1 MARIKESVEEL
12 MATIKNLLSDQAT
25 KRARKN
31 QPRVRSLVKYELY
44 NAIYE
49 CPEMESLRSGK
60 LKYDFGLDSD
70 PTMQI
75 AEAVSGA
82 FRMSYP
88 KNAGSEFGFNI
99 EIQPLSYLNVLD
111 LPGSVQITEKGQEL
125 PWLDWLLTYGS
136 TVMIIDN
143 YGVKYGDHGRS
154 GGAVMIEGYNYG
166 RGFMV
171 DPQFAGTYADN
182 FITRAISKHTPAI
195 IAAAYSILEP

>member
-1 MARIKESVEEL
+1 MAKIKESVQDL
-12 MATIKNLLSDQAT
+12 MAIITNLLNSQAI
-25 KRARKN
+25 KRSRKN
-31 QPRVRSLVKYELY
+31 QPRVRALVKYELY

-49 CPEMESLRSGK
+49 CPEMESIRSGK

-88 KNAGSEFGFNI
+88 KNPGNAFGFNI
-99 EIQPLSYLNVLD
+99 EIQPLNYLNVLD
-111 LPGSVQITEKGQEL
+111 LPDSIQITENGEAL

-136 TVMIIDN
+136 SVVIIDSH
-143 YGVKYGDHGRS
+143 GVKYTNSGRS
-154 GGAVMIEGYNYG
+154 GGAIMVEGYNYG

-171 DPQFAGTYADN
+171 DPQYSGTYGDN
-182 FITRAISKHTPAI
+182 FITRAISKHSPAI
-195 IAAAYSILEP
+195 ISAAYSILEP

>member
-1 MARIKESVEEL
+1 MN
-12 MATIKNLLSDQAT
+12 TIKTLLSDQAT

-31 QPRVRSLVKYELY
+31 QPRVRSLVKFELY

-49 CPEMESLRSGK
+49 CPEMESVRSGK

-75 AEAVSGA
+75 AEAVSNA

-88 KNAGSEFGFNI
+88 KTPGNEFGFNI
-99 EIQPLSYLNVLD
+99 QIQPLSYLNVLD
-111 LPGSVQITEKGQEL
+111 LPGSVQITEKGENL

-136 TVMIIDN
+136 TVMIIGTH
-143 YGVKYGDHGRS
+143 GVKYTNGGRS
-154 GGAVMIEGYNYG
+154 GGAQMIEGYNYG

-171 DPQFAGTYADN
+171 DPQFSGTYADN